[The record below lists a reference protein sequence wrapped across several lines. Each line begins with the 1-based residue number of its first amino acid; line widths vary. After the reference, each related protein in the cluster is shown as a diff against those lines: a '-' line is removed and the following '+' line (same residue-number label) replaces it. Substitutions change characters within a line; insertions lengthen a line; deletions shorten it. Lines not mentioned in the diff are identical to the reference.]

1 MRTAKYLLHG
11 RSLPPP
17 LMSRALRR
25 TLVAAVLAF
34 VVLGAVGLWALQAQ
48 SSDFAF
54 VPRAAQPTLGA
65 VKLEGE
71 KPPPPGSGRVYF
83 TTVGVRHATIWET
96 WFGVDG
102 GHLVPEH
109 AVQPPGESDEERA
122 RLDSE
127 AMGSSQNSAEVV
139 GLRAL
144 GYAVTVTPTGVQIMG
159 IDPGAP
165 LAEDGGQLGDLILRA
180 QTKRVTTIESLRQIL
195 ATAGAKRPVSL
206 GLHRDGKLLTVET
219 ETIASPSGK
228 PILGILPEQASRI
241 ESTREVRYTVEGVG
255 GPSAGLAFALQI
267 YSAGK
272 GYANL
277 HGRRVAATG
286 TLSMTGTVG
295 PIGGIAEKAIGA
307 RRAGAEVFLVPKRN
321 AEEARAAGVKDLEII
336 PVGNF
341 SDALRALA
349 AMPKP

>member
-1 MRTAKYLLHG
+1 
-11 RSLPPP
+11 
-17 LMSRALRR
+17 MSRTLRT
-25 TLVAAVLAF
+25 TLLAAVLALVAF
-34 VVLGAVGLWALQAQ
+34 GAVALWALQAQ
-48 SSDFAF
+48 SNDFAF

-109 AVQPPGESDEERA
+109 AVQPAGESDEERA

-127 AMGSSQNSAEVV
+127 AMGSSQNSAAVV

-144 GYAVTVTPTGVQIMG
+144 GYDVTVTPTGVQIMS
-159 IDPGAP
+159 IDPGSP
-165 LAEDGGQLGDLILRA
+165 LAEDGGELGDLILRA
-180 QTKRVTTIESLRQIL
+180 QAKRVTTIESLRQ
-195 ATAGAKRPVSL
+195 AVAGVGAERPIEL

-219 ETIASPSGK
+219 ETIASPTGK
-228 PILGILPEQASRI
+228 AILGILPEQANTI
-241 ESTREVRYTVEGVG
+241 ESTRDVTYTVEGVG

-272 GYANL
+272 GYSNL
-277 HGRRVAATG
+277 HGQRVAATG

-307 RRAGAEVFLVPKRN
+307 RRAGADVFLVPKRN
-321 AEEARAAGVKDLEII
+321 AAEARAAGVKDLEII
-336 PVGNF
+336 PVENF
-341 SDALRALA
+341 TDALRELA
-349 AMPKP
+349 TIPNP